1 MGAAYLH
8 TNVANARRRIV
19 RCDALLPKFLCRA
32 YAHPPSSRSKSYA
45 PASHMLVI
53 KEGPMLDLLFLGG
66 GVALLCL
73 MIAYARLTNRI

>member
-1 MGAAYLH
+1 
-8 TNVANARRRIV
+8 V
-19 RCDALLPKFLCRA
+19 
-32 YAHPPSSRSKSYA
+32 HPPSSRSKTYA
-45 PASHMLVI
+45 PAPHMLVI

>member
-1 MGAAYLH
+1 MSDDRHPLDLRRQQDVLTHAAWPDSYGIPM
-8 TNVANARRRIV
+8 ARTADPARI
-19 RCDALLPKFLCRA
+19 
-32 YAHPPSSRSKSYA
+32 
-45 PASHMLVI
+45 HMLRCAHVPA

>member
-1 MGAAYLH
+1 MGAAYLE
-8 TNVANARRRIV
+8 TNGANVRRRIV
-19 RCDALLPKFLCRA
+19 RWNAPRLKFLRRA
-32 YAHPPSSRSKSYA
+32 YVHPQSSRSKSYA
-45 PASHMLVI
+45 PAPHMLII

>member
-1 MGAAYLH
+1 M
-8 TNVANARRRIV
+8 ARTADPARI
-19 RCDALLPKFLCRA
+19 
-32 YAHPPSSRSKSYA
+32 
-45 PASHMLVI
+45 HMLRCAHVPA

>member
-1 MGAAYLH
+1 MRW
-8 TNVANARRRIV
+8 NAPR
-19 RCDALLPKFLCRA
+19 AKFLCRA

-45 PASHMLVI
+45 PASHMLFI